1 MSGEPRSGSGVDHE
15 GAEEPLPA
23 IDLATFILSLSH
35 SAQVHFGDAPG
46 PTDDETVRNLA
57 MAKQSIDLLLLLQ
70 EKTRGNLTGEE
81 ERLLEQT
88 IYELKC
94 RLTDALAKRAGQA

>member
-1 MSGEPRSGSGVDHE
+1 MSGESRSRSGVDQE
-15 GAEEPLPA
+15 GAEEQLPA

-46 PTDDETVRNLA
+46 PTDDQTVSNLA
-57 MAKQSIDLLLLLQ
+57 MAKQSLDLLVLLQ

-88 IYELKC
+88 IYELKR
-94 RLTDALAKRAGQA
+94 RLAEALTKRTAQR